1 MPKPNL
7 ISSRQCHSKWSIRQ
21 QRRRK
26 GAAPANGP
34 CEVCFC
40 AVHAYSEKLPVAG
53 GARNGRCVLA
63 REMVVL
69 DKAQRRDAGVK
80 LIALARQARDAV
92 EALLADATA
101 AVRTGVTVD
110 HQMLDAV
117 LDREQR
123 ATHGLAWLATYVE
136 SVRQL
141 AAYAERMHAGG
152 TLGEVE
158 ELLVRLGIGEY
169 LAQIQGGIPM
179 SQGEIVRPL
188 DLGLA
193 AEAVVARLAGPLHA
207 FAPDHA
213 QQRARLVELMRKHH
227 GVAVG
232 DCGLDETL
240 ATMREEMRK
249 FADSEIAP
257 QAQQWHRTNSY
268 IPLEVVAQMSELG
281 VFGLT
286 IPPDYGGLG
295 LGKESMC
302 VVSEELSR
310 GYIGV
315 GSLGTRSEIAAELI
329 IGGGTEEQ
337 KNRWLPKLASGEVL
351 PTAVFTEP
359 NSGSDLASIK
369 TRAVRQ
375 DDVYKVYGNK
385 TWITHPV
392 RADLMTLLVRTNPSE
407 PGHRGLSMLLAE
419 KPRGTDDNPFPAAGM
434 SGTEIEVLGYRGMK
448 EYEIAFDGFEVKAEN
463 LLGGVEGL
471 GFRQLMQ
478 TFESARIQTAARAIG
493 VAQAAME
500 QALAYA
506 QQRQQFGGPI
516 INFPRV
522 ADKIA
527 MMAVEIMIA
536 RQLTYFAARR
546 KDSGKRCDLEAGMA
560 KLLAA
565 RVAWANAD
573 NAVQIHGGNGF
584 ALEFPVSRILC
595 DARILSIFEGAAE
608 IQAQVIARRLLSAGN

>member
-1 MPKPNL
+1 MLN
-7 ISSRQCHSKWSIRQ
+7 
-21 QRRRK
+21 
-26 GAAPANGP
+26 
-34 CEVCFC
+34 
-40 AVHAYSEKLPVAG
+40 
-53 GARNGRCVLA
+53 
-63 REMVVL
+63 
-69 DKAQRRDAGVK
+69 KAQRRDAGVN
-80 LIALARQARDAV
+80 LTALAREATRAA

-101 AVRTGVTVD
+101 AVRRRVTVD
-110 HQMLDAV
+110 GHLV
-117 LDREQR
+117 EGLFNREQR

-141 AAYAERMHAGG
+141 ASYAQRMHDCGA
-152 TLGEVE
+152 LGEIE
-158 ELLVRLGIGEY
+158 ELLVEIGIGEY
-169 LAQIQGGIPM
+169 LAEIAGGIPM
-179 SQGEIVRPL
+179 SQGEIVRPADVGL
-188 DLGLA
+188 TPATAAARLSGPLEGLA
-193 AEAVVARLAGPLHA
+193 SRGNVER
-207 FAPDHA
+207 
-213 QQRARLVELMRKHH
+213 RARLVELMREHQD
-227 GVAVG
+227 ATVG
-232 DCGLDETL
+232 DCGLEETL
-240 ATMREEMRK
+240 TSIRDEMRK
-249 FADSEIAP
+249 FADSEVMP
-257 QAQQWHRTNSY
+257 QAHGWHRSNSY
-268 IPLEVVAQMSELG
+268 IPLEVVSQMCDLG

-286 IPPDYGGLG
+286 IAEEYGGLG

-337 KNRWLPKLASGEVL
+337 KRKWLPKIASGEIL

-359 NSGSDLASIK
+359 NTGSDLASLK

-375 DDVYKVYGNK
+375 GNVYKVYGNK

-419 KPRGTDDNPFPAAGM
+419 KPRGSDRHPFPAHGM

-506 QQRQQFGGPI
+506 QERQQFGEPI

-536 RQLTYFAARR
+536 RQLTYFAARQ

-565 RVAWANAD
+565 RVAWAGAD

-584 ALEFPVSRILC
+584 ALEFPVSRLLC

-608 IQAQVIARRLLSAGN
+608 IQAQVIARRLLSATN